1 MIVKSHHLK
10 ECGAEGE
17 KDMKNNIINL
27 TQHVSTA
34 EQGCFEPADKK
45 TVQGL
50 LTFVSAPTKV
60 EMKARASKLAQIA
73 VEANAEAAMIGG
85 APYFMSTLETALKE
99 VGVKPLY
106 AFSERVSV
114 EEMDENGNV
123 VKRNVFRHAG
133 WVEA

>member
-1 MIVKSHHLK
+1 MKKNIV
-10 ECGAEGE
+10 
-17 KDMKNNIINL
+17 NL
-27 TQHVSTA
+27 TQHVSTP
-34 EQGCFEPADKK
+34 EQGCIEPADKK
-45 TVQGL
+45 AVQNL
-50 LTFVSAPTKV
+50 LTFISAPTKA
-60 EMKARASKLAQIA
+60 EMKDRAIKLAQIA

-99 VGVKPLY
+99 VGIQPLY

-114 EEMDENGNV
+114 EETDEEGNV